1 MKKLIDRIIEK
12 LYVKRFPERCGKFP
26 LPDIISVNMKRY
38 APTTLIAEFQISK
51 REIEEC
57 KISPEFIR
65 RELTEKISK
74 GLEKDITIET
84 DYFLD
89 NVIYRGSIKILK
101 EEA

>member
-26 LPDIISVNMKRY
+26 LPDIIRVNMKRY
-38 APTTLIAEFQISK
+38 APTTLVAELQLSK
-51 REIEEC
+51 REIEV
-57 KISPEFIR
+57 IPQEFIR
-65 RELTEKISK
+65 RKLTEEISK

-84 DYFLD
+84 DCFSD
-89 NVIYRGSIKILK
+89 KVIYRGSIKILK

>member
-26 LPDIISVNMKRY
+26 IPDIISVNMKRY
-38 APTTLIAEFQISK
+38 APTTLIAELQISK
-51 REIEEC
+51 REIEEY
-57 KISPEFIR
+57 KISQEFIR

-74 GLEKDITIET
+74 GLEKDITIEI